1 MRAMPA
7 DAPRSPRAPAN
18 LAFTSYLRIVAI
30 AGVVMI
36 HVMAG
41 LATNQ
46 AAHGSIRWWIANILD
61 SGSAWAV
68 PVFLM
73 VSGALVLDP
82 EPARTPGEFY
92 RRRLQRVAIPLIVA
106 HVVYFA
112 ERPLLLDQRLTTR
125 IVIRDLLNVDVAP
138 HLYFFWIIAGLYVVA
153 PLLRAFIAGRPRR
166 DVAWLGAAALGWML
180 IVTLSVRLLAATGG
194 ASTPWAPP
202 MLTLFLPYIGYFVL
216 GYVLREVR
224 LSMVPALAALLA
236 FALAEVVQILLATGT
251 LHGLTAG
258 VLSGGYQGI
267 PVAVASLMLFVL
279 ARTLIGARSLLAS
292 PGWATAARR
301 IGDLTLGVFV
311 FHLIVKLVLQR
322 TVLAGLRPGQIL
334 PDALLLFGAVLL
346 ASLLLC
352 AVIARIP
359 VLRRSIGL

>member
-1 MRAMPA
+1 MPA
-7 DAPRSPRAPAN
+7 DASRSPRAPAD

-82 EPARTPGEFY
+82 EPPRTPGEFY

-138 HLYFFWIIAGLYVVA
+138 HLYFFWIIAGLYVIA
-153 PLLRAFIAGRPRR
+153 PLLRSFIAARPRR
-166 DVAWLGAAALGWML
+166 EGAWLGVAAMAWML
-180 IVTLSVRLLAATGG
+180 LVTLSVRWLAATGG

-202 MLTLFLPYIGYFVL
+202 MLTLFLPYVGYFVL
-216 GYVLREVR
+216 GFALRDVVLSR
-224 LSMVPALAALLA
+224 ALAVAVACA
-236 FALAEVVQILLATGT
+236 FVLAEAAQILVSTGALT
-251 LHGLTAG
+251 GRAGGL
-258 VLSGGYQGI
+258 LSGGYQGI
-267 PVAVASLMLFVL
+267 PVAIASVALFLL
-279 ARTLIGARSLLAS
+279 ARRLIGPRSLLAS
-292 PGWATAARR
+292 PGWAIWARR

-311 FHLIVKLVLQR
+311 FHLVVKLVLQR
-322 TVLAGLRPGQIL
+322 TVLAGLRPAQIL
-334 PDALLLFGAVLL
+334 PDALLLFAAVL
-346 ASLLLC
+346 AATFLLC
-352 AVIARIP
+352 AIIARVP
-359 VLRRSIGL
+359 LLRRSIGL